1 MKEKRSY
8 PRFNTAIK
16 VQDVVTLRT
25 GWTKNLSQ
33 GGCLIEKSEE
43 FDFLPMA
50 SRLALKLEIPGVNE
64 PIMVHGIVRQRGKH
78 REGFGIQFEAVDKK
92 SAFYI
97 ERFLGIFCR

>member
-8 PRFNTAIK
+8 PRFDTAIK
-16 VQDVVTLRT
+16 IQDVDTLKT

-50 SRLALKLEIPGVNE
+50 SRLTFKFELPGVNE
-64 PIMVHGIVRQRGKH
+64 PIIVRGIVRQKGKN
-78 REGFGIQFEAVDKK
+78 REEFGIQFEAVDKE
-92 SAFYI
+92 SAYYI
-97 ERFLGIFCR
+97 ERYIGNFL